1 MLPTLLRPALLV
13 LVAGG
18 APTPVATL
26 KDLGPALTACF
37 QSTERSTGSAIT
49 VRFSLTSTGA
59 VLGKP
64 RVTYSKLNG
73 SPDDQTAFVAAALG
87 ALIRCTPVDVTPALG
102 RAIAGRPL
110 SVRFVGGG
118 TPKSI

>member
-1 MLPTLLRPALLV
+1 MAPTLLWPAIL

-18 APTPVATL
+18 TPGPVATL
-26 KDLGPALTACF
+26 DELGPALTACF
-37 QSTERSTGSAIT
+37 QAPERSAGSAIT
-49 VRFSLTSTGA
+49 VRFSLTREGA

-64 RVTYSKLNG
+64 RITYSKLIG
-73 SPDDQTAFVAAALG
+73 SPDDQTAFVVAALG

-110 SVRFVGGG
+110 SVRFIGGG
-118 TPKSI
+118 SVRPI